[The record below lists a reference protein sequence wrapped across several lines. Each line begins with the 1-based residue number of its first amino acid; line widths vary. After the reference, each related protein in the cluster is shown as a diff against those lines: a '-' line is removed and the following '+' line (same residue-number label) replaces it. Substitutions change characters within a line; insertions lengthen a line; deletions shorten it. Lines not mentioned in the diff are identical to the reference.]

1 MKQIEG
7 KRREETEKKT
17 KGRETKN
24 EKERGEKD
32 TEQEKVNS
40 SDMNMRKNRGTE
52 KGERDAVIKN
62 TLDTKKKNTEEI
74 EKIERREEG
83 IKKVMW
89 HTQVTLEK
97 LNSITRSRKSQRI
110 ISTAS
115 KMGIGKRPGSGKRE
129 ISGVKKGTK
138 RLQNP
143 RGVTESGNIKI
154 HQDMT

>member
-62 TLDTKKKNTEEI
+62 TLDTKKK
-74 EKIERREEG
+74 
-83 IKKVMW
+83 V
-89 HTQVTLEK
+89 L
-97 LNSITRSRKSQRI
+97 
-110 ISTAS
+110 
-115 KMGIGKRPGSGKRE
+115 
-129 ISGVKKGTK
+129 
-138 RLQNP
+138 
-143 RGVTESGNIKI
+143 
-154 HQDMT
+154 